1 MDFEKAALEY
11 HSREPAGKIATALT
25 KPLTSQEELS
35 LAYSPGVAGPCR
47 AIHADSEKS
56 FLYTGRANLVG
67 VISNGTAV
75 LGLGDI
81 GAAAAKPVMEG
92 KAMLFKKFANI
103 DVFDLELDAS
113 NPDAFIDAV
122 AALEPTFGGI
132 NLEDIKAPDCFYIE
146 ETLRKRMKIPVFH
159 DDQHGTAIIAS
170 AAFLNALEITH
181 RDISTAKV
189 VFSGGGAAA
198 IACADLF
205 IKLGIKKENLIMC
218 DRSGVIYAGR
228 KDGMNPYK
236 EKFAISTPKRTLA
249 EALDGA
255 DAFVGVSG
263 PGVVTEAMIIKMAK
277 NPIIF
282 ALANPDPEIMPDVAK
297 KARPDAI
304 IATGRSDFPNQVNN
318 VLGFPFIF
326 RGALDVQ
333 ATTINDDMKLAAT
346 YAIANLA
353 KEDVPEEVLRVYS
366 EKEGYTFGRDYLIPK
381 PVDPRVLLHVAPA
394 VAKAA
399 MDSGVARHHVDLKAY
414 TQQIERI
421 LGPTRRIIRQLRND
435 ISTESIQRKRKP
447 RLIVPHGHDPR
458 AIKAA
463 AHIYYEGDV
472 DLVLLGSRDTI
483 TQKAAALGFK
493 NFETKANILNPHFE
507 AEHMNMFRQDLF
519 NLRQRKGVS
528 LTRADQMLR
537 NNTVFAAMMVRH
549 GLADGMI
556 SGMVEPYMEGLRPIL
571 EIFGNKKGQI
581 LAGIQMVVY
590 RNKLYFIADCTI
602 NIDPTAEE
610 LCEIAITTAN
620 FARHYT
626 PDPIRVAMLSF
637 SSFGSNR
644 HPKAKKVAQAVEL
657 LRERNVDFSFD
668 GEIQG
673 DAALNSS
680 LREQEFP
687 FNSLGGD
694 ANVLIFPDLTSANI
708 CYKILTNL
716 TDATSTGPIL
726 VGPEHPA
733 QVIERGAT
741 TEETINMLYVLAE
754 QAFCQNGNL
763 L

>member
-1 MDFEKAALEY
+1 MDFEKAALGY
-11 HSREPAGKIATALT
+11 HSCEPAGKIATTLT
-25 KPLTSQEELS
+25 KPLSTQEELS

-47 AIHADSEKS
+47 EIHADPEKS

-103 DVFDLELDAS
+103 DVFDLELNAS
-113 NPDAFIDAV
+113 DPDAFIAAV
-122 AALEPTFGGI
+122 KALEPTFGGI

-146 ETLRKRMKIPVFH
+146 ETLRKSMNIPVFH

-170 AAFLNALEITH
+170 AAFLNALEITN
-181 RDISTAKV
+181 RDISMVKV

-205 IKLGIKKENLIMC
+205 IKLGVKKENLIMC
-218 DRSGVIYAGR
+218 DRSGVIYEGR
-228 KDGMNPYK
+228 KSGMNPYK
-236 EKFAISTPKRTLA
+236 DKFAIPTSLRTLA
-249 EALDGA
+249 EALENA

-263 PGVVTEAMIIKMAK
+263 PGVVSEDMIKKMAK
-277 NPIIF
+277 NPIVF
-282 ALANPDPEIMPDVAK
+282 ALANPDPEIMPDAAK
-297 KARPDAI
+297 RARPDAI

-333 ATTINDDMKLAAT
+333 ATTINDAMKLAAT
-346 YAIANLA
+346 YAIAELA

-366 EKEGYTFGRDYLIPK
+366 EKEGYQFGRDYLIPK
-381 PVDPRVLLHVAPA
+381 PVDPRVLLRVAPA

-399 MDSGVARHHVDLKAY
+399 MESGVARRHVDLNAY

-435 ISTESIQRKRKP
+435 ISAASVQKKRKP
-447 RLIVPHGHDPR
+447 RLVIPHGYDPR

-472 DLVLLGSRDTI
+472 DLVLLGSRDKI
-483 TQKAAALGFK
+483 IQKANTLGFK
-493 NFETKANILNPHFE
+493 NFEKKADILDPLTDDNAMIF
-507 AEHMNMFRQDLF
+507 ANDLF

-537 NNTVFAAMMVRH
+537 NSTFFAAMMVRH

-556 SGMVEPYMEGLRPIL
+556 SGLVEPYVEGLRPIL
-571 EIFGNKKGQI
+571 EALGTKKDHV

-610 LCEIAITTAN
+610 LCEIAITAAD

-626 PDPIRVAMLSF
+626 KDPVRVAMLSF
-637 SSFGSNR
+637 SSFGSNK
-644 HPKAKKVAQAVEL
+644 HPKAKKVAHAVEL

-673 DAALNSS
+673 DAALNAA

-687 FNSLGGD
+687 FNTLGGD
-694 ANVLIFPDLTSANI
+694 ANVLIFPDMTSANL
-708 CYKILTNL
+708 CYKTLTNL

-754 QAFCQNGNL
+754 QAFCQHGRSL
-763 L
+763 